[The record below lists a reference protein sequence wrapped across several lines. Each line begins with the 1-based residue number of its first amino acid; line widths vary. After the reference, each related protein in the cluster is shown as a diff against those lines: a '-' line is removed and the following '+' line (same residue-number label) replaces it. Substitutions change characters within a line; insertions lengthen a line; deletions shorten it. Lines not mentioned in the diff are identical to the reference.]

1 MLVLSD
7 SLPNPTINSLDRNF
21 PQASKVCCQNL
32 FLATF
37 ILLSSFVVLILIL
50 YRCVAFPI
58 SSARPLDR
66 ADPLP
71 HGQTSH
77 PIPKQ
82 RHFRSRGR
90 WTSIL

>member
-7 SLPNPTINSLDRNF
+7 SLPNPTITSLDRNF
-21 PQASKVCCQNL
+21 PQASKVRCQNL
-32 FLATF
+32 VRATF
-37 ILLSSFVVLILIL
+37 ILLFSFVGLILIFH
-50 YRCVAFPI
+50 RCIPFPI
-58 SSARPLDR
+58 SSARTLDR
-66 ADPLP
+66 TYPLP
-71 HGQTSH
+71 HGQASH